1 MLWSVL
7 AMALTAA
14 QHAEFVE
21 QGAVVFDTN
30 LSPALLDAVEAT
42 LDSHCPPPGDGDD
55 PEHGHYFRPVISAR
69 PDTLQPA
76 LIEAISHPVFEEVA
90 RELLRA
96 DRVSLN
102 PGYKGQCVYP
112 EHAR

>member
-1 MLWSVL
+1 MVDDIG
-7 AMALTAA
+7 MALTAA

-21 QGAVVFDTN
+21 QGAVVFDTH
-30 LSPALLDAVEAT
+30 LSPALLDAVEVT

-55 PEHGHYFRPVISAR
+55 PEDGHYFRPVISAR
-69 PDTLQPA
+69 LDSLQPA
-76 LIEAISHPVFEEVA
+76 LVEAIAHPGVEQGA
-90 RELLRA
+90 QELLRA
-96 DRVSLN
+96 DCVRLN